1 MNVHLFLDI
10 QKYTYMYFYKFF
22 NNKTMYLI
30 VLLLKIKQLKK
41 QVLFKQR
48 QKSIDKTVLTN
59 V

>member
-1 MNVHLFLDI
+1 
-10 QKYTYMYFYKFF
+10 MYFYTLF
-22 NNKTMYLI
+22 NNNAMHLI
-30 VLLLKIKQLKK
+30 VLLFKIKKLKKK